1 MRPNWPY
8 FSCLDEGEGEGEV
21 KHENEA
27 ISAAFFTQR
36 MGEEL
41 NTRNATKMVTFFIF
55 GWGEMREERK
65 NAKAKHDKRGHCG
78 RVFHAWNGRGYE
90 SGCECEIAH
99 SRSCSGVVEDHG
111 CCKERT

>member
-8 FSCLDEGEGEGEV
+8 VSCLDEGEGEGEV

-41 NTRNATKMVTFFIF
+41 NTRNATKMATFFIF
-55 GWGEMREERK
+55 GWGEMREER
-65 NAKAKHDKRGHCG
+65 NAKAKHDKRGHFG

-90 SGCECEIAH
+90 FG
-99 SRSCSGVVEDHG
+99 
-111 CCKERT
+111 

>member
-8 FSCLDEGEGEGEV
+8 VSCLDEGEV

-41 NTRNATKMVTFFIF
+41 NTRNATKMATFFIF
-55 GWGEMREERK
+55 GWGEMREER
-65 NAKAKHDKRGHCG
+65 NAKAKHDKRGHFG

-90 SGCECEIAH
+90 FG
-99 SRSCSGVVEDHG
+99 
-111 CCKERT
+111 